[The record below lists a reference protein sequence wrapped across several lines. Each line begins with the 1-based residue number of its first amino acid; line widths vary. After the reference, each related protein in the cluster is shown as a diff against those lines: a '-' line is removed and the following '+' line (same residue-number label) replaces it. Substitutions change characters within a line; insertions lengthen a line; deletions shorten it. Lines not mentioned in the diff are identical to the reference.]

1 VFFPTFVIGIAHL
14 NPDLILTDLHWKRLQ
29 VIAFVIEASSALQIE
44 APPVPVACQNA
55 MPDRSAGQGIAHMG
69 ALVVRS
75 VDPSIDIEERDAPTL
90 PDSDGFGFAL
100 LNVADRRYVY
110 PLR

>member
-1 VFFPTFVIGIAHL
+1 MFLPTFVIGIPQL

-44 APPVPVACQNA
+44 APPVPVARQNA
-55 MPDRSAGQGIAHMG
+55 MPDRSAGQGIAHMW

-75 VDPSIDIEERDAPTL
+75 IDPSSDIEERDAPSL
-90 PDSDGFGFAL
+90 PDSDGFGSAL
-100 LNVADRRYVY
+100 RNVAD
-110 PLR
+110 